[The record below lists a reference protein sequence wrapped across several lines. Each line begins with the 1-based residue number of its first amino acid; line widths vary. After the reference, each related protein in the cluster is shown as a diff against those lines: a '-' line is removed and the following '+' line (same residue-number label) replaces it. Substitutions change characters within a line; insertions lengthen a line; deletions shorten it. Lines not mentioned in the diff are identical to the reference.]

1 MRDTEELI
9 DQLTGDLQPRNRISP
24 WSGRA
29 LLALTAI
36 LTAATLVARFGMRPD
51 FAAGHPHT
59 IALICALAML
69 SLCVTFAVAVTAMA
83 RPAVGAMRTGWQWA
97 LAPLAILPIA
107 AAVTAASD
115 AGELARMLPPEGPA
129 CLIVGT
135 FASLAS
141 IALLTVWL
149 RRGAPTSAVRAAWLI
164 GIAGGSVGALAMA
177 FVCPIDA
184 ITHIGTWHVGI
195 VCTAALGSRLALPNF
210 LRW

>member
-1 MRDTEELI
+1 MPDNDELI
-9 DQLTGDLQPRNRISP
+9 EQLTGDLRPTRRISP

-29 LLALTAI
+29 LLGLAAVLTVVM
-36 LTAATLVARFGMRPD
+36 LVARFGMRPD
-51 FAAGHPHT
+51 FAAGQPHSVP
-59 IALICALAML
+59 LISLLVIL
-69 SLCVTFAVAVTAMA
+69 SLCITFTVAVTAMA
-83 RPAVGAMRTGWQWA
+83 RPAVGAARGGWQWA

-115 AGELARMLPPEGPA
+115 AGELAKMLPPEGPA

-135 FASLAS
+135 LASLAS
-141 IALLTVWL
+141 IALLTYWL
-149 RRGAPTSAVRAAWLI
+149 RRGAPTSASRAAWLI
-164 GIAGGSVGALAMA
+164 GIAGGAVGALAMG

-195 VCTAALGSRLALPNF
+195 IVTAGLGSRLALPYF